1 MTSQSNQQENKC
13 ADVSLQINMD
23 DYCGDNSEEK
33 NPYPANDY
41 IGKFINE
48 VNKWWISFW
57 SSDFMFSPLRL

>member
-48 VNKWWISFW
+48 VNK
-57 SSDFMFSPLRL
+57 